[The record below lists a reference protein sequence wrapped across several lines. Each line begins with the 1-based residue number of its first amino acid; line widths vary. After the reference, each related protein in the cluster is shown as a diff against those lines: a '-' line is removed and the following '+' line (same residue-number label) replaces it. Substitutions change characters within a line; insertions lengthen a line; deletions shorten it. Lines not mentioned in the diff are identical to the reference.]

1 MKKIYVRPTTDVVNV
16 RLTGSVLDTI
26 DVGGWSERARPE
38 NSFGKENNLDFWEDD
53 LWSDGENNTNPYDLW
68 GDN

>member
-26 DVGGWSERARPE
+26 DVGGWSERARPGD
-38 NSFGKENNLDFWEDD
+38 SFGKENNFDFDDFNSEEDIWSGHQTKDAWER
-53 LWSDGENNTNPYDLW
+53 
-68 GDN
+68 